1 MKNVLGRYVNRF
13 EKKHRDFR
21 RYAVVVAVLALIVF
35 VGVNWRLHDKGIS
48 MTSDYQCGLKE
59 HEHTDECYKKVLICG
74 KKETD
79 GSEGHT
85 HTADCYKEERKL
97 TCDKEE
103 HTHDADCYD
112 EEGNL
117 ICDKEEHTHSKD
129 CYTTEKKLICGKEES
144 KPVKAHHHT
153 DDCYKKEL
161 VCGLKE
167 HTHTASCYSDESADI
182 ENKSDWEATIPVLSG
197 NWAEDIVS
205 VAESQLGYEESTAN
219 FKLADDG
226 ETRKGYTRY
235 GAWYGNKYGD
245 WSAMFASF
253 CLNYAEIPSKTVPV
267 NSGSTAW
274 ITKLKQQKLYKAA
287 ANYNPTAGDLVF
299 LDTDSDGKA
308 DHVGIITKTKTASFT
323 AVVGD
328 SNDAVEENTYKLSS
342 DTIIGYCALPENP
355 KQKTDA
361 ESTTAAKASEEKAT
375 EESAGESTKK
385 SADQKTSSEQ
395 TTTQSEEG
403 TDIFNALTS
412 ESDSVGETDAVFFV
426 QKTSSKPRLS
436 ARKAKSATNADEGVT
451 TQDAGD
457 TTDFGQYI
465 TSASLKKLV
474 GDTWT
479 DVSEL
484 QDGDNIK
491 VKLEYTI
498 PEANIVTTA
507 KPTITYQLSEGIK
520 LRSNEQGIV
529 SGNING
535 VYYTNL
541 GNYTIA
547 TDGKITITFNET
559 FLATNQKFTGDIEF
573 QGMASNDSTSD
584 NKDITFGATGTHYT
598 VKPKPVNED
607 LTVKKTASEPK
618 NGKISYTITATSN
631 NGTGTDKVK
640 VSDSLYFSGLNKDNV
655 KIENIIV
662 KDKNG
667 NVVPSNEYTISY
679 TDDDTHK
686 NFDITQLPALAQ
698 GGQYTITY
706 DVSYG
711 QTVGNGSSSLS
722 NTATGYKGNDWKSQ
736 DTVNTELS
744 KKMIEKSGWA
754 TDDNTKIQWSIKI
767 NPDRLSGVAGE
778 YTLTDLLKKDGNN
791 IGFDLTKAES
801 FTIKKTDSNW
811 KETNVTNTAYNNG
824 KITIEDGCSYEIT
837 YKTPVDFGNS
847 SKVIY
852 NNEASIKKDDKEY
865 SSGKDVGVTKP
876 GVLSKIGTGTQE
888 GSNNTAIANWKAT
901 LKLLYFSGT
910 DIVYE
915 DTLLDKDGKVDDSIH
930 YATVS
935 QLRDSLKLSCE
946 VSNNNREQQITA
958 YKLTCYDANGAE
970 VTAGDAKVVKFKIE
984 LTKPTNG
991 KNLFV
996 IYSTTMN
1003 IKDLAEDAK
1012 LTVKNRGEFD
1022 GKTSDAA
1029 NDYTNIKRLYK
1040 YGGKKDSNGNISYGS
1055 GNTTVD
1061 YEAQDGKLYYRI
1073 IVKPKDTKS
1082 PLTITDTLP
1091 EGVTL
1096 NPDDVD
1102 VKIYKDQW
1110 NILYET
1116 WYDKKYNV
1124 KEDTYKPEISVEGR
1138 DLKITFKNEDLLKQL
1153 VKNTHGFCIDYKVT
1167 LSDSFWK
1174 DLKNSEKEYSNTVLW
1189 NGKTETQ
1196 KTTVTRQ
1203 TDVLDKTAEQVVGE
1217 DNKPTNKVKYYVT
1230 INPAGEK
1237 LNEGR
1242 NLTLTDTLGT
1252 QNVASEIQLGTVKL
1266 YSYNYKNKTGH
1277 YKGEELNANS
1287 FTFRYDESKKTF
1299 TAVVPDQTPCVLEY
1313 EYAIQFGDKNSVT
1326 LSNSVKLTGQD
1337 SISSDNSI
1345 SIQASSSSASATKGS
1360 VLEIIKVDSQH
1371 YQVTLSGAEFRINSY
1386 INSQWTPGNETYTTG
1401 DDGSVNVE
1409 SDKLTKNILY
1419 AVEETKAPS
1428 NYKKTDTQYYFV
1440 WLENKTADTWWNENG
1455 SSLKD
1460 KDEKAINRSDIYF
1473 IANNSGT
1480 MMIPNQYSK
1489 LEVTKLW
1496 RDSDGNPTTNAG
1508 TKEIKV
1514 KLKKAIQRPAS
1525 GYKVTIDYYYLDGS
1539 GNKVKSDKYS
1549 GTYVVKKN
1557 GKVTITIIG
1566 GWGKDNIKSV
1576 PAGWTYEDNDSP
1588 IIIKSNAITQ
1598 DNQKFEIVG
1607 NTWRHYTE
1615 ENKSFTVETTS
1626 PGYELET
1633 SDYKEVT
1640 LSKANN
1646 WTYSWDNLLTKDE
1659 QGNNLYYT
1667 VEEENV
1673 PSGYIVSYTGND
1685 GIQSGQISIINKK
1698 DKNSYTLPETGGSG
1712 TLPFIA
1718 GGASLMGFALLC
1730 GYSIRRRR
1738 GRRVE

>member
-1 MKNVLGRYVNRF
+1 MRNVLGRYVNRF

-59 HEHTDECYKKVLICG
+59 HKHTEECYKKVLICG

-161 VCGLKE
+161 ICGLKE

-197 NWAEDIVS
+197 NWAEDVVS
-205 VAESQLGYEESTAN
+205 IAQSQLGYEESTAN

-299 LDTDSDGKA
+299 LDADSDGKA

-328 SNDAVEENTYKLSS
+328 SNDAVEENTYKRSS
-342 DTIIGYCALPENP
+342 DAIIGYCALPENP

-361 ESTTAAKASEEKAT
+361 ESTTVAKASEEKTT
-375 EESAGESTKK
+375 EE

-412 ESDSVGETDAVFFV
+412 ENDSVGETDAVFFV

-479 DVSEL
+479 DANEL

-507 KPTITYQLSEGIK
+507 KPTITYQLSDGIK
-520 LRSNEQGIV
+520 LRTMEQGIV

-541 GNYTIA
+541 GDYKIA

-584 NKDITFGATGTHYT
+584 NKNITFGATGTYYT

-618 NGKISYTITATSN
+618 DGKISYTITATSN
-631 NGTGTDKVK
+631 NGTGTDNVK
-640 VSDSLYFSGLNKDNV
+640 ISDSLYFSGLNKDNV
-655 KIENIIV
+655 KIENITV

-667 NVVPSNEYTISY
+667 NVVPSNNYKISY

-686 NFDITQLPALAQ
+686 NFDITQLPSLKK
-698 GGQYTITY
+698 GEQYTITY
-706 DVSYG
+706 DVNYG
-711 QTVGNGSSSLS
+711 QTVGNGSSSLN
-722 NTATGYKGNDWKSQ
+722 NTVTGYKGDDWKSQ
-736 DTVNTELS
+736 DYVYTELS

-754 TDDNTKIQWSIKI
+754 TDDNTKIQWTIKI

-778 YTLTDLLKKDGNN
+778 YTLTDLLKKGETNTK
-791 IGFDLTKAES
+791 FDLTKAES
-801 FTIKKTDSNW
+801 FTIKKRDSNW
-811 KETNVTNTAYNNG
+811 QETDVTNTAYKNG

-837 YKTPVDFGNS
+837 YKTPVEFGDS
-847 SKVIY
+847 SKVSY

-865 SSGKDVGVTKP
+865 SSGQDVGVTKP

-910 DIVYE
+910 NIVYE
-915 DTLLDKDGKVDDSIH
+915 DTLLNKDGNVDDSIH
-930 YATVS
+930 YATVR
-935 QLRDSLKLSCE
+935 QLRNSLKLSCE
-946 VSNNNREQQITA
+946 VSNNNQEQQITD

-970 VTAGDAKVVKFKIE
+970 VTAEDAKVVKFKIE

-996 IYSTTMN
+996 RYSTTMN

-1082 PLTITDTLP
+1082 LTITDTLP

-1174 DLKNSEKEYSNTVLW
+1174 DLKNSENKYINTVLW

-1196 KTTVTRQ
+1196 ETTVTRQ

-1217 DNKPTNKVKYYVT
+1217 DGKVTNKVKYYVT

-1237 LNEGR
+1237 LNEGK

-1252 QNVASEIQLGTVKL
+1252 QNVTSEIQLGTVKL

-1337 SISSDNSI
+1337 STSSNNSI

-1386 INSQWTPGNETYTTG
+1386 INSQWTQGNQPYTTG

-1419 AVEETKAPS
+1419 AVEETEAPA

-1440 WLENKTADTWWNENG
+1440 WLKDKTADNWWNENG

-1460 KDEKAINRSDIYF
+1460 KDGKAINRSDIYF

-1514 KLKKAIQRPAS
+1514 KLKKVTQKAAE
-1525 GYKVTIDYYYLDGS
+1525 GYNVTIKYC
-1539 GNKVKSDKYS
+1539 NKSAWSNVDNYSKSY
-1549 GTYVVKKN
+1549 TVKKG
-1557 GKVTITIIG
+1557 GK
-1566 GWGKDNIKSV
+1566 
-1576 PAGWTYEDNDSP
+1576 
-1588 IIIKSNAITQ
+1588 IIITAQASNDNTKDYILPSGWKYKYDSGKGLSIIESNEITS
-1598 DNQKFEIVG
+1598 DNQTFEVARNWDWNHG
-1607 NTWRHYTE
+1607 EVVTLD
-1615 ENKSFTVETTS
+1615 S
-1626 PGYELET
+1626 PGYVTISEDVTGVENPI
-1633 SDYKEVT
+1633 T
-1640 LSKANN
+1640 LSASSNPQKN
-1646 WTYSWDNLLTKDE
+1646 WTYSWDNLPTKDE

>member
-1 MKNVLGRYVNRF
+1 MLGRYVNRY

-21 RYAVVVAVLALIVF
+21 HYAMIVAVLALVVF

-59 HEHTDECYKKVLICG
+59 HKHTADCYKKVLICG
-74 KKETD
+74 KEETD

-85 HTADCYKEERKL
+85 HTDACYKEEKKL

-103 HTHDADCYD
+103 HKHNADCYD

-117 ICDKEEHTHSKD
+117 ICDKEEHTHSED
-129 CYTTEKKLICGKEES
+129 CYTTEKKQICGKEES

-167 HTHTASCYSDESADI
+167 HTHTASCYSNENADV
-182 ENKSDWEATIPVLSG
+182 EDKSDWEATIPVLSG

-205 VAESQLGYEESTAN
+205 VAESQIGYEESTAN

-235 GAWYGNKYGD
+235 GEWYGNKYGD

-274 ITKLKQQKLYKAA
+274 ITELEQKDLYKTAD
-287 ANYNPTAGDLVF
+287 NYNPTTGDLVF

-308 DHVGIITKTKTASFT
+308 DHVGIITGTETKDDVEDSKVTSLT

-328 SNDAVEENTYKLSS
+328 SSDKVEEKTYKTSGG
-342 DTIIGYCALPENP
+342 TIVGYCALPENP
-355 KQKTDA
+355 DEKKDA
-361 ESTTAAKASEEKAT
+361 EVRTAEKAEEKKTT
-375 EESAGESTKK
+375 EESAKK

-403 TDIFNALTS
+403 TDIFDALTS

-426 QKTSSKPRLS
+426 QKTSSKSRLS
-436 ARKAKSATNADEGVT
+436 ARKAKRATNADEGVT

-507 KPTITYQLSEGIK
+507 KPTITYQLSDGIK
-520 LRSNEQGIV
+520 LHTNEQGIV
-529 SGNING
+529 SGKING
-535 VYYTNL
+535 TYYENL

-547 TDGKITITFNET
+547 TNGKITITFNET

-573 QGMASNDSTSD
+573 QGTASNDSTGD

-607 LTVKKTASEPK
+607 LTVRKTASEPN
-618 NGKISYTITATSN
+618 NGKISYTITARSN
-631 NGTGTDKVK
+631 NGTGADKVR
-640 VSDSLYFSGLNKDNV
+640 VSDSLYFSGLNKDDV

-667 NVVPSNEYTISY
+667 NVVPSDEYSISY
-679 TDDDTHK
+679 TNDDTHK
-686 NFDITQLPALAQ
+686 NFDITQLPPLGQ

-711 QTVGNGSSSLS
+711 QAVGNGFSSL
-722 NTATGYKGNDWKSQ
+722 NNKATGYKGNDWKSE
-736 DTVNTELS
+736 DNVYTELS

-778 YTLTDLLKKDGNN
+778 YTLTDLLKKGEANTVV
-791 IGFDLTKAES
+791 DLTKAES
-801 FTIKKTDSNW
+801 FTIKKRDSNW
-811 KETNVTNTAYNNG
+811 QETDVTKTAYNNG

-847 SKVIY
+847 GKISY
-852 NNEASIKKDDKEY
+852 NNDASIENDDKKY
-865 SSGKDVGVTKP
+865 SSGQDVSVTKP
-876 GVLSKIGTGTQE
+876 GVLSKVGTGTQE
-888 GSNNTAIANWKAT
+888 GNNSTAIANWKAT
-901 LKLLYFSGT
+901 LKLLYFSG
-910 DIVYE
+910 DEIVYT
-915 DTLLDKDGKVDDSIH
+915 DTLLDQEGTVNDSIH
-930 YATVS
+930 YTTVS
-935 QLRDSLKLSCE
+935 QLRSSLKLSCQ
-946 VSNNNREQQITA
+946 VSDNNQEQQITN
-958 YKLTCYDANGAE
+958 YKLTCYDANDAE

-984 LTKPTNG
+984 LTKPTKG

-996 IYSTTMN
+996 TYSTTMN
-1003 IKDLAEDAK
+1003 INDLKEGNK
-1012 LTVKNRGEFD
+1012 LTVQNSGEFD
-1022 GKTSDAA
+1022 GKTSNAT

-1040 YGGKKDSNGNISYGS
+1040 YGGKMESDGISYGS
-1055 GNTTVD
+1055 GNTSVD

-1073 IVKPKDTKS
+1073 IVKPKDTNS
-1082 PLTITDTLP
+1082 FTITDTLP

-1096 NPDDVD
+1096 DPNNVD
-1102 VKIYKDQW
+1102 VKIYRDQW
-1110 NILYET
+1110 NIVHET

-1124 KEDTYKPEISVEGR
+1124 KEDPYKPVISVEGQN
-1138 DLKITFKNEDLLKQL
+1138 LKITFNNKDLLEQL
-1153 VKNTHGFCIDYKVT
+1153 VKNTHGFCIDYTVT
-1167 LSDSFWK
+1167 LSDKFWD
-1174 DLKNSEKEYSNTVLW
+1174 DLKNNEKNYANTVQW

-1196 KTTVTRQ
+1196 ETTVTRK
-1203 TDVLDKTAEQVVGE
+1203 TEVIDKAAEQVVGE
-1217 DNKPTNKVKYYVT
+1217 DGKVTNKVKYYVT

-1252 QNVASEIQLGTVKL
+1252 QNVTSEIQLGTVKL
-1266 YSYNYKNKTGH
+1266 YSYDYKNKAGH
-1277 YKGEELNANS
+1277 YKGKVLNANS
-1287 FTFRYDESKKTF
+1287 FTFRYDENKKTF

-1313 EYAIQFGDKNSVT
+1313 EYDIQFGDKQSVT

-1337 SISSDNSI
+1337 SKSSDNEI
-1345 SIQASSSSASATKGS
+1345 KIQASTSRAC
-1360 VLEIIKVDSQH
+1360 L
-1371 YQVTLSGAEFRINSY
+1371 
-1386 INSQWTPGNETYTTG
+1386 
-1401 DDGSVNVE
+1401 
-1409 SDKLTKNILY
+1409 KNIL
-1419 AVEETKAPS
+1419 S
-1428 NYKKTDTQYYFV
+1428 C
-1440 WLENKTADTWWNENG
+1440 
-1455 SSLKD
+1455 
-1460 KDEKAINRSDIYF
+1460 
-1473 IANNSGT
+1473 
-1480 MMIPNQYSK
+1480 
-1489 LEVTKLW
+1489 
-1496 RDSDGNPTTNAG
+1496 
-1508 TKEIKV
+1508 
-1514 KLKKAIQRPAS
+1514 
-1525 GYKVTIDYYYLDGS
+1525 
-1539 GNKVKSDKYS
+1539 
-1549 GTYVVKKN
+1549 
-1557 GKVTITIIG
+1557 
-1566 GWGKDNIKSV
+1566 
-1576 PAGWTYEDNDSP
+1576 
-1588 IIIKSNAITQ
+1588 
-1598 DNQKFEIVG
+1598 
-1607 NTWRHYTE
+1607 
-1615 ENKSFTVETTS
+1615 SF
-1626 PGYELET
+1626 
-1633 SDYKEVT
+1633 
-1640 LSKANN
+1640 
-1646 WTYSWDNLLTKDE
+1646 
-1659 QGNNLYYT
+1659 
-1667 VEEENV
+1667 
-1673 PSGYIVSYTGND
+1673 
-1685 GIQSGQISIINKK
+1685 
-1698 DKNSYTLPETGGSG
+1698 
-1712 TLPFIA
+1712 
-1718 GGASLMGFALLC
+1718 
-1730 GYSIRRRR
+1730 
-1738 GRRVE
+1738 